1 MDFLATVLQGCI
13 QSSGG
18 SSRTGTFHRIP
29 VTVGYITC
37 SVNDTPNLGRYVTCL
52 EVVKPVT
59 AGYMPVV

>member
-1 MDFLATVLQGCI
+1 ML
-13 QSSGG
+13 GG
-18 SSRTGTFHRIP
+18 GKTCNRRI
-29 VTVGYITC
+29 YAC